1 MAGSNWNPGCSNGG
15 PASPNSILARGLQSG
30 NPKSH
35 PPIDGLRVGKSMRHP
50 QFLKKSK
57 YVLSHRQH
65 QTNMENNFA
74 VAILSQSL
82 GHLATVAGERRAQ
95 AAAWASNRSC
105 APDPSVLRNLC
116 RGNTACTWDLCGW
129 PAWPTSGGHTQCI
142 PPPAHR
148 APHCW
153 RKRDA
158 TAHVWT
164 ISINTTDRYSR
175 RPRPNSRT
183 LPPSCRN
190 TPRDLG
196 IPIAVSAAAWPSSR
210 TTIPHRCRGPF
221 FRSVIANMCKSRS
234 GRRSE

>member
-116 RGNTACTWDLCGW
+116 RGNTASVDWDVNRPSRLYQSEFLDILGVW
-129 PAWPTSGGHTQCI
+129 QVNLLESGPRWRHQ
-142 PPPAHR
+142 R
-148 APHCW
+148 A
-153 RKRDA
+153 K
-158 TAHVWT
+158 
-164 ISINTTDRYSR
+164 
-175 RPRPNSRT
+175 
-183 LPPSCRN
+183 
-190 TPRDLG
+190 
-196 IPIAVSAAAWPSSR
+196 
-210 TTIPHRCRGPF
+210 
-221 FRSVIANMCKSRS
+221 
-234 GRRSE
+234 